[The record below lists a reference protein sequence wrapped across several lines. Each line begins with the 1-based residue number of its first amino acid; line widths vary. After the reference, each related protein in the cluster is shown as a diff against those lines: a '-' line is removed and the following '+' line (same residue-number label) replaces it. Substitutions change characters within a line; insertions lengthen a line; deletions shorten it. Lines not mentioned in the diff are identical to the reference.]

1 MQLKDTQG
9 KQFLVKIIRINCIF
23 KAILNQSMYPRT
35 KSLKYW
41 KSLIFIFVLMAAM
54 PFTTQ
59 AQDTTDKQYDINE
72 SKLVKKV
79 NKLLDTTQKK
89 ITNSILNR
97 ARKIANKA
105 DTGINK
111 LAKNSLKEVEKP
123 LPYERLLKK
132 KYTLAR
138 RAYQN
143 TVSQYNYLFN
153 AQEEFNELIANA
165 RSSYQEDYTNLIN
178 FYDYDLA
185 TTSKTSIDSIIY
197 RCNANIVLHDLRSNW
212 VDDSYLLLAKA
223 YLFHKNFDTAG
234 SILQF
239 INYSFDSKENGM
251 DLPIGSN
258 VRKTNGKFS
267 IATKEDQRL
276 FENANVRNE
285 SMIWQARNYFET
297 KEFNEGIGL
306 LQLLKADELFPKRLY
321 PFLNEQFAYGYYL
334 MESYENA
341 ASYLI
346 NALPN
351 APDHL
356 AKGRWY
362 YLIAQL
368 WQKADKIDNAYSWF
382 KKANEYAPNPIIGVY
397 SKINM
402 VRIESAKSN
411 RPWRALAAELEN
423 MTKKD
428 RYKPFSD
435 IIYFEMAQL
444 AIQNQATPFANE
456 WLVKSIK
463 NNSVNANLKQKAF
476 EDLGEINYQADQY
489 GLSKMAYDSINNILK
504 THPQY
509 ETITLR
515 KKWMSTL
522 LEQTNNYQKEDS
534 LQYIYSL
541 PLAYQENYA
550 KFWNKRQTQIAN
562 NLTNLFSEKNVKNML
577 NSEPIPAAMNMN
589 ALVGNMSNVN
599 DFYFDNKNT
608 ISQGKQSFIQ
618 KWGER
623 PNVDQWRRKTSVA
636 LVNRNAINNVQANT
650 NTNVIAKD
658 SSNTKSDKLKKEEIK
673 YTLLAS
679 KEDVQASK
687 IKWNKAAL
695 ISAQT
700 FLLQLN
706 DFEKAKPIYQKII
719 NNNIDSVTTERA
731 YLDLASQYLHEGNLD
746 KSNELIKI
754 VTSKFPKGVYASRKQ
769 EDENKRNKNTNIVN
783 QYKEAYFAS
792 QIGNWDK
799 LASIAQNIDEDI
811 RKTKWYFPL
820 QFLKVKMYAQQ
831 KRDSLAIVQLE
842 SIIKESKSDVI
853 KEKARNIITEIKNRA
868 GTEAY
873 LTSLQIVKEQ
883 YLPEVSADTAL
894 KSIAKID
901 STQMRKDSLGNQNM
915 AAVIPPRIIFST
927 DSTEPYF
934 VAFVTNNLKP
944 MYVKEMQN
952 AFSSLNEDEFAVQ
965 KLTSTFVQ
973 FQEGVYILWVGAF
986 ENMQKSKFY
995 LNRIKPRLKRE
1006 IISFVSDKQYEIYLI
1021 SKPNILLIK
1030 NMEDLQLYKD
1040 FMLNKIYK
1048 P

>member
-1 MQLKDTQG
+1 MLLKDTQG

-54 PFTTQ
+54 PLTIQ

-72 SKLVKKV
+72 SKLVKKA
-79 NKLLDTTQKK
+79 NKLLDTAQKK
-89 ITNSILNR
+89 ITNAIIKR

-123 LPYERLLKK
+123 LPYERLLNK

-153 AQEEFNELIANA
+153 AQEEFNEMIANA
-165 RSSYQEDYTNLIN
+165 RSSYKEDYSSLIN

-185 TTSKTSIDSIIY
+185 TIAKSSIDSLIY

-239 INYSFDSKENGM
+239 INYSFDTKENGM

-267 IATKEDQRL
+267 IATKEDQRI

-368 WQKADKIDNAYSWF
+368 WQKADKIDNAYNWF

-411 RPWRALAAELEN
+411 RPWRALASELES
-423 MTKKD
+423 MTKKEK
-428 RYKPFSD
+428 YKPFSD
-435 IIYFEMAQL
+435 IIYYEMAQL
-444 AIQNQATPFANE
+444 AIQNQANLMANE

-463 NNSVNANLKQKAF
+463 NNSVNINLKQKAF
-476 EDLGEINYQADQY
+476 ENLGEINYQADLY
-489 GLSKMAYDSINNILK
+489 GISKIAYDSINNILK

-522 LEQTNNYQKEDS
+522 LEQSNNYQKEDS

-541 PLAYQENYA
+541 PIAYQDNYA

-562 NLTNLFSEKNVKNML
+562 NLANLFSEKTVKNTIK
-577 NSEPIPAAMNMN
+577 EDAAPTAMNMN
-589 ALVGNMSNVN
+589 AFIGNMSNTN

-608 ISQGKQSFIQ
+608 VSQGKQSFIQ

-623 PNVDQWRRKTSVA
+623 PNIDQWRRKTSVA
-636 LVNRNAINNVQANT
+636 LVNRSTINNTEV
-650 NTNVIAKD
+650 NTNVSTKD

-679 KEDVQASK
+679 KEDLQASK
-687 IKWNKAAL
+687 IRWNKAAL
-695 ISAQT
+695 TSAQT

-719 NNNIDSVTTERA
+719 DRNIDSITTERA
-731 YLDLASQYLHEGNLD
+731 YLDLASQYLHEGNLE
-746 KSNELIKI
+746 KSNEIINI

-769 EDENKRNKNTNIVN
+769 EDENKRNKNSNIVN

-799 LASIAQNIDEDI
+799 LASIAQNIDDDI

-842 SIIKESKSDVI
+842 SIIKESKSDII

-883 YLPEVSADTAL
+883 YMPEASTEEAL
-894 KSIAKID
+894 KSIVKVD
-901 STQMRKDSLGNQNM
+901 TTPKTKDSLGDQNKI
-915 AAVIPPRIIFST
+915 AVIPPRIIFSA

-934 VAFVTNNLKP
+934 VALVTNNLKP

-952 AFSSLNEDEFAVQ
+952 AFSSLNEDEFATQ

-973 FQEGVYILWVGAF
+973 FQEGVYIVWIGAF
-986 ENMQKSKFY
+986 ENAQKSKIY

-1030 NMEDLQLYKD
+1030 NIEDLQLYKD

>member
-1 MQLKDTQG
+1 MQLKDTPG

-23 KAILNQSMYPRT
+23 NAILSQSMYPSIKT
-35 KSLKYW
+35 LKCW
-41 KSLIFIFVLMAAM
+41 KSLIFIFVLMAAL
-54 PFTTQ
+54 PLTIR
-59 AQDTTDKQYDINE
+59 AQDTTGKQYDVNE

-89 ITNSILNR
+89 ITNAILKR
-97 ARKIANKA
+97 ARGIANKA
-105 DTGINK
+105 DTQVNK
-111 LAKNSLKEVEKP
+111 LAKNSLKEIEKP

-132 KYTLAR
+132 KYTLGR

-153 AQEEFNELIANA
+153 AQEEFKELIANA
-165 RSSYQEDYTNLIN
+165 RNSYLEDYTNLLN

-185 TTSKTSIDSIIY
+185 TTSKSSIDSIIY

-267 IATKEDQRL
+267 IATKEDQRI
-276 FENANVRNE
+276 FESANVRNE
-285 SMIWQARNYFET
+285 SMLWQARNYFET

-321 PFLNEQFAYGYYL
+321 PFLNEQLAYGYYL

-368 WQKADKIDNAYSWF
+368 WQKADKIDNAYTWF

-402 VRIESAKSN
+402 VRIESTKSN
-411 RPWRALAAELEN
+411 RSWRLLAADLEN
-423 MTKKD
+423 MTRKE

-444 AIQNQATPFANE
+444 AIQNQATPIAND

-463 NNSVNANLKQKAF
+463 NNNSNTNLKQKAF
-476 EDLGEINYQADQY
+476 ENLGEINYQADQY
-489 GLSKMAYDSINNILK
+489 GLSKIAYDSINNILK
-504 THPQY
+504 TNPQY
-509 ETITLR
+509 ETIILR
-515 KKWMSTL
+515 KKWMGTL
-522 LEQTNNYQKEDS
+522 LEQTNIYQKEDS

-541 PLAYQENYA
+541 PLAYQDNNA
-550 KFWNKRQTQIAN
+550 KFWNKRQTQNAN
-562 NLTNLFSEKNVKNML
+562 NLANLFIDQSAKNVVNF
-577 NSEPIPAAMNMN
+577 EAATPNVINMN
-589 ALVGNMSNVN
+589 TYAGNTAGTN

-608 ISQGKQSFIQ
+608 ITQGKQSFIQ

-636 LVNRNAINNVQANT
+636 LVSTTSNINLVKPAIDNKDTSNAKVKKQ
-650 NTNVIAKD
+650 
-658 SSNTKSDKLKKEEIK
+658 KKEEIK
-673 YTLLAS
+673 YTLLTS
-679 KEDVQASK
+679 KDDWQTSR

-695 ISAQT
+695 TSAQT
-700 FLLQLN
+700 LLLQLN
-706 DFEKAKPIYQKII
+706 DFEKAKIIYQKII
-719 NNNIDSVTTERA
+719 NNNIDSTITERA
-731 YLDLASQYLHEGNLD
+731 YLDLASQYLHEGNLE
-746 KSNELIKI
+746 KSNELIKM
-754 VTSKFPKGVYASRKQ
+754 VTNRFPKGLYASRKQ
-769 EDENKRNKNTNIVN
+769 EDENKRNKNTNIIN
-783 QYKEAYFAS
+783 QYKEAYFLS
-792 QIGNWDK
+792 QIGNWEK
-799 LASIAQNIDEDI
+799 LSSIAEKIDVDI

-831 KRDSLAIVQLE
+831 KKDSLAIVQLE
-842 SIIKESKSDVI
+842 SILKESKSDVI
-853 KEKARNIITEIKNRA
+853 KEKARSIITEIKNRA
-868 GTEAY
+868 GTESY
-873 LTSLQIVKEQ
+873 LTSLQIVREQ
-883 YLPEVSADTAL
+883 YLPENTLDSSIKTMAKADTTYKL
-894 KSIAKID
+894 
-901 STQMRKDSLGNQNM
+901 KDSSGNQAKVPN
-915 AAVIPPRIIFST
+915 IPPRINFSS

-934 VAFVTNNLKP
+934 VAFVTNKLKP
-944 MYVKEMQN
+944 TFVKEMQN
-952 AFSSLNEDEFAVQ
+952 AFSNLNEDEFAAQ

-973 FQEGVYILWVGAF
+973 FQEGIYIVWVGTF
-986 ENMQKSKFY
+986 ENLQKSKTY

-1006 IISFVSDKQYEIYLI
+1006 IISFVNEKQYEMYLI
-1021 SKPNILLIK
+1021 SKSNILLIK
-1030 NMEDLQLYKD
+1030 STEDLQLYKE
-1040 FMLNKIYK
+1040 FMLNKILK